1 MDVHQVII
9 VIVDINVILQ
19 MEYVIKII
27 IVQVV
32 QCVYQ
37 DIIATLQMEFVMLQ
51 GQVVLLVL
59 NVTQAINVIVME
71 NVIK

>member
-9 VIVDINVILQ
+9 VIVDINVIFQ

-59 NVTQAINVIVME
+59 NVAQAINVIVME

>member
-51 GQVVLLVL
+51 GQVVQLVL

-71 NVIK
+71 NDIK

>member
-51 GQVVLLVL
+51 GQVVQLVL